1 MDRLTGERATVPFLP
16 CVAGIFFPRFG
27 MPPKPGTS
35 GISSEVI
42 RAIRRWKREHGQV
55 PSMADWSHGATD
67 HPSFGVAIDRFGS
80 WRAALRVAPQIVA
93 FDET

>member
-1 MDRLTGERATVPFLP
+1 MDRLTSERATVPFLP

-42 RAIRRWKREHGQV
+42 RAIRGRQQCQLHDQAEDGNTLR
-55 PSMADWSHGATD
+55 PSAS
-67 HPSFGVAIDRFGS
+67 PVE
-80 WRAALRVAPQIVA
+80 PP
-93 FDET
+93 E